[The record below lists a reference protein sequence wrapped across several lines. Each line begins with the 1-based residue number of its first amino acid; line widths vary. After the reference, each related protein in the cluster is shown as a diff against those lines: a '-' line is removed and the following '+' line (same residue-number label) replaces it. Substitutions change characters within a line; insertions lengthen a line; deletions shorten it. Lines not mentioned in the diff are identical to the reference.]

1 MDYIIL
7 RKLANGEF
15 KPLTFNDGVIP
26 IYSNKEEAVS
36 DMGEGDVLFRVEEVR
51 ND

>member
-15 KPLTFNDGVIP
+15 KPLTFSDGVIP
-26 IYSNKEEAVS
+26 IYNKEEAVS
-36 DMGEGDVLFRVEEVR
+36 DMREGDALFRVEEVKK
-51 ND
+51 